1 MKLVSLPD
9 NKFVHEHLTLGK
21 EYKFEVFSSNGV
33 TITMNNGEKCIM
45 LRSRLSD

>member
-21 EYKFEVFSSNGV
+21 EYDYVDWSCDAIM
-33 TITMNNGEKCIM
+33 ITMDNGEKAIM
-45 LRSRLSD
+45 MRKRLQ